1 MFKRARKC
9 VAEQDGYAIAL
20 TLISMP
26 LIIGAS
32 LFVIDAGRIANLNTD
47 LANAVDAMALAGA
60 RELDGR
66 SDAIPRAKLAIETLV
81 ENQSAMSG
89 GGPGFGLGSRLHVVY
104 DPNNDAAS
112 TVEVRFLT
120 AIPASDD
127 MPIDM
132 SKLTTSSEAAQYA
145 WVWSKD
151 QAVNLLFP
159 LNVAPQINVRS
170 AAIATYTAAA
180 CEVAPLWIC
189 NPFEPT
195 DINTAFANGSF
206 YGRQVTMEIAGP
218 STAFPGNFGF
228 LVMGDKKGGSALGKA
243 LATGAPNSC
252 YGRDRVDTTKPGATW
267 GNVAHGINVR
277 LDLYR
282 AGFKKYSKDPL
293 YRPARNSRKGASDA
307 SSCNKYTLV
316 TDKAM
321 GMGFP
326 GGTGT
331 DIVMGGGRISASSD
345 WDIDAY
351 WYVNHSLED
360 PNGYDPSYPGYDPNF
375 VPPAAPVD
383 TIRNAV
389 SSYPGG
395 PTPASVTPSRYDV
408 YRYEMLNNP
417 GGMVSDP
424 APNGETGTPHCGWI
438 DTSNT
443 YSDDRRLVFAAVV
456 DCIAASA
463 SGTLHGRTNLPIE
476 AFVNMF
482 VTRPADG
489 DAVGPSKKTLS
500 LEVVDVS
507 GAGGRGTVEDFLR
520 EDAEIVRIDDF
531 LSGG

>member
-159 LNVAPQINVRS
+159 LNVAPIANVRS
-170 AAIATYTAAA
+170 AAIAEYTAAA
-180 CEVAPLWIC
+180 CDVTPLWIC

-195 DINTAFANGSF
+195 DINTAFANGDL
-206 YGRQVTMEIAGP
+206 YGRQVTMEISGP
-218 STAFPGNFGF
+218 STALPGNFGY
-228 LVMGDKKGGSALGKA
+228 LAVNGTGGNVLGTA
-243 LATGAPNSC
+243 LATGTPHAC
-252 YGRDRVDTTKPGATW
+252 YQRDTVTTEPGATW
-267 GNVAHGINVR
+267 GPVKNGINVR
-277 LDLYR
+277 MDLY
-282 AGFKKYSKDPL
+282 AGNYNKFSNNPM
-293 YRPARNSRKGASDA
+293 YRPSKNKRKGTSQGN
-307 SSCNKYTLV
+307 SCKQYAEE
-316 TDKAM
+316 TDKAR

-331 DIVMGGGRISASSD
+331 DIPLGGGRISASFD

-351 WYVNHSLED
+351 WYVNHSLEN

-383 TIRNAV
+383 TIRNTV

-395 PTPASVTPSRYDV
+395 TTPASVKPSRYDV

-417 GGMVSDP
+417 GAMVSDP
-424 APNGETGTPHCGWI
+424 APNGETGTPQCGWI
-438 DTSNT
+438 DTANT
-443 YSDDRRLVFAAVV
+443 YDDDRRLLFAAVV
-456 DCIAASA
+456 DCAAASA
-463 SGTLHGRTNLPIE
+463 SGSLHGRTDLPIE
-476 AFVNMF
+476 AFLTMF
-482 VTRPADG
+482 MTKPADG
-489 DAVGPSKKTLS
+489 DDTGGSKKTLS
-500 LEVVDVS
+500 MEVTDVS
-507 GAGGRGTVEDFLR
+507 GAGGRGTIQDFLR
-520 EDAEIVRIDDF
+520 EDAEIVRVDDF
-531 LSGG
+531 PSGG